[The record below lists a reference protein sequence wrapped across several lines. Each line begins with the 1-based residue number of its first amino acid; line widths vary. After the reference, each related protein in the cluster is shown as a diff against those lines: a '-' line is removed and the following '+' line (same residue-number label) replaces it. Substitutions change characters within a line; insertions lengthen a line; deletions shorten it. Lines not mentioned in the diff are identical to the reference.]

1 MRADYCLTG
10 CARCNAFL
18 AIEPQCMPSARSG
31 ANTYCNPCRKIV
43 EAEQAARP
51 CVPGAC
57 CVHVDYQRGPFAQLV
72 VREVQ
77 GDRVRVM
84 TLGFPDGVPEGA
96 LAWSHTVSREWF
108 TRGELLMTG
117 N

>member
-1 MRADYCLTG
+1 MR
-10 CARCNAFL
+10 
-18 AIEPQCMPSARSG
+18 
-31 ANTYCNPCRKIV
+31 
-43 EAEQAARP
+43 
-51 CVPGAC
+51 AC